1 MRREIS
7 ISAFVG
13 QLNQRS
19 GIVLVLVL
27 VLVLE
32 STEKTEDEDEN
43 EDEDETGVCRT
54 IITPQR
60 AILRHNVSP
69 LKSCGSLALLYK
81 TPLISAWADA
91 RRSGSGWLIG
101 GTCSLVVLA
110 IPACAGQRENFL

>member
-19 GIVLVLVL
+19 GI
-27 VLVLE
+27 VLE